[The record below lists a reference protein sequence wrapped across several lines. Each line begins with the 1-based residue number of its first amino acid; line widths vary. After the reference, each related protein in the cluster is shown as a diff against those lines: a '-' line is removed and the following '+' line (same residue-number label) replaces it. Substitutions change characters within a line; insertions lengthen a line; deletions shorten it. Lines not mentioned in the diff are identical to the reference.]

1 VLLISGDAD
10 TRCNPMHARKM
21 TARLQAAT
29 TSVHPVLLDYK
40 TDWGH
45 TPVQPRSVRLDALT
59 DRLAFVC
66 HELGVEVTGE

>member
-1 VLLISGDAD
+1 
-10 TRCNPMHARKM
+10 M

-29 TSVHPVLLDYK
+29 TSVHPFLLDYK